1 MMSEGD
7 PKASAQRAAIVKAWQ
22 YLHALASRPRCIGEL
37 LTDVSRNQGLL
48 LEAAGLQL
56 DFTHQAIDADVQQAL
71 LALASVCDV
80 AGQAQA
86 MARGE
91 PINATERRPA
101 LHMALRVSDHSASSP
116 WGEAISR
123 AVIHERKRFLSFAD
137 AVRSGGILTAGRHP
151 VESVVNIGIGGSDL
165 GPRMATAALAPGRA
179 SRLRLH
185 YLSNPDPWALAA
197 LLEQIVPDR
206 TLFIVQSKTFSTQ
219 ETLTILDS
227 ITQWLREQGLNQ
239 PLQSM
244 VAVTANADRALARGF
259 AAEQCFSFWDWVG
272 GRYSVWSAI
281 GLPLAIAIGSKSF
294 EAFLAGAAHMDA
306 HLMSA
311 PPPRNAP
318 LMMALTGIWNRN
330 LLGRSSLACL
340 PYDSRL
346 ELWPRFLQ
354 QLEMESLGKRVDI
367 HGQPLE
373 RASGPVVWGGL
384 GIDGQHA
391 FYQLLHQGTDI
402 IPVDFVEVLD
412 DDPPLSRAAV
422 HRDLVRVN
430 LQAQR
435 QALALGRD
443 EEQTARALAAE
454 GLSPENAARLT
465 PHRTYPGN
473 RPSTLIRLPRLDP
486 ASLGALIA
494 LYEHKVF
501 YQAAIWNLH
510 AFDQWG
516 VELGKTL
523 AQALSAKRD

>member
-1 MMSEGD
+1 M
-7 PKASAQRAAIVKAWQ
+7 IVKAWQ
-22 YLHALASRPRCIGEL
+22 DLQALAAKPPCIAEL
-37 LTDVSRNQGLL
+37 LNDSSRQHAMH

-56 DFTHQAIDADVQQAL
+56 DFTHQAINADVHRAL
-71 LALASVCDV
+71 LALAATCDV
-80 AGQAQA
+80 AGQAQT

-91 PINATERRPA
+91 PINATERRPV
-101 LHMALRVSDHSASSP
+101 LHMALRVSDQSTSSP
-116 WGEAISR
+116 WGDAITQS
-123 AVIHERKRFLSFAD
+123 VLDERRRFLNFAEG
-137 AVRSGGILTAGRHP
+137 VRSGSILVGGRRP
-151 VESVVNIGIGGSDL
+151 VEAVVNIGIGGSDL

-179 SRLRLH
+179 SGPRVH
-185 YLSNPDPWALAA
+185 YLSNPDPWALSA
-197 LLEQIVPDR
+197 LLEQIEADR

-227 ITQWLREQGLNQ
+227 VTQWLGEQGLTQ
-239 PLQSM
+239 PHASM
-244 VAVTANADRALARGF
+244 VAVTANPDRALARGF
-259 AAEQCFSFWDWVG
+259 AAERCFYFWDWVG

-281 GLPLAIAIGSKSF
+281 GLPLAIALGEKAF
-294 EAFLAGAAHMDA
+294 EAFLSGAAKMDA
-306 HLMSA
+306 HFMSA
-311 PPPRNAP
+311 PPERNAP
-318 LMMALTGIWNRN
+318 LMMALAGIWNRN
-330 LLGRSSLACL
+330 LLGRSSLVSL

-402 IPVDFVEVLD
+402 IPVDFIEVLD
-412 DDPPLSRAAV
+412 DDPPLPRAAI

-443 EEQTARALAAE
+443 EAQTARALAAE
-454 GLSPENAARLT
+454 GLSPADVARLT

-473 RPSTLIRLPRLDP
+473 RPSTLIRLQRLEP

-501 YQAAIWNLH
+501 CQAALWNLH

-516 VELGKTL
+516 VELGKTM
-523 AQALSAKRD
+523 AQALSAKRG